1 MQASAP
7 ETFSRDHL
15 EAQRHA
21 HAVSDG
27 YGRHDHHYLYAVLR
41 DIAARAGGGG
51 ELTWFDYGC
60 GKGTF
65 MERVRLLGLFGTI
78 AGYDPAVAEFAQ
90 RPMGQWD
97 VVTCLDVLDTVEP
110 QYREAVLREIA
121 GVTRHFAVFD
131 CVTRP
136 KRGGRLLRLAP
147 GFWAKFVGRVF
158 DVVEQRIEYAG
169 MEGLERVVLVAAPR
183 R

>member
-1 MQASAP
+1 MQVNVP
-7 ETFSRDHL
+7 GTFSRDHL
-15 EAQRHA
+15 EDQRRA

-27 YGRHDHHYLYAVLR
+27 YGRHHHYYLDAILR
-41 DIAARAGGGG
+41 DVAIRAGNGG
-51 ELTWFDYGC
+51 EVTWLDYGC

-65 MERVRLLGLFGTI
+65 IERVRPLGLFSAIT
-78 AGYDPAVAEFAQ
+78 GYDPAVGEFAA
-90 RPMGQWD
+90 RPVAPAD

-121 GVTRHFAVFD
+121 GLTRHFAVFD

-147 GFWAKFVGRVF
+147 SFWAKFVGRVL
-158 DVVEQRIEYAG
+158 DVVEQRVEYAG
-169 MEGLERVVLVAAPR
+169 MEGLERVVLITAPR
-183 R
+183 A

>member
-1 MQASAP
+1 MQDSVP
-7 ETFSRDHL
+7 GTFSKGHL
-15 EAQRHA
+15 EKQRLA
-21 HAVSDG
+21 HASSDG
-27 YGRHDHHYLYAVLR
+27 YGRHHHYYLDDILR
-41 DIAARAGGGG
+41 GVTERAGGG
-51 ELTWFDYGC
+51 ELTWLDYGC

-65 MERVRLLGLFGTI
+65 IERVRPLGLFNEITGF
-78 AGYDPAVAEFAQ
+78 DPAVAEFSARPAGQ
-90 RPMGQWD
+90 RD

-121 GVTRHFAVFD
+121 GLTRHFAVFD

-147 GFWAKFVGRVF
+147 SFWTKFVGRVL
-158 DVVEQRIEYAG
+158 DVVEERVEYAG
-169 MEGLERVVLVAAPR
+169 MEGLERVVLITAPR

>member
-1 MQASAP
+1 MQANVP
-7 ETFSRDHL
+7 GTFSRDHL
-15 EAQRHA
+15 EEQRRA

-27 YGRHDHHYLYAVLR
+27 YGRHHHFYLDEVMR
-41 DIAARAGGGG
+41 DLATRAGGIG
-51 ELTWFDYGC
+51 EVTWLDYGC

-65 MERVRLLGLFGTI
+65 IERVRPLGLFSAI
-78 AGYDPAVAEFAQ
+78 AGFDPAVAEFAA
-90 RPMGQWD
+90 RPVVPAD

-158 DVVEQRIEYAG
+158 DVVEQRVEYAG